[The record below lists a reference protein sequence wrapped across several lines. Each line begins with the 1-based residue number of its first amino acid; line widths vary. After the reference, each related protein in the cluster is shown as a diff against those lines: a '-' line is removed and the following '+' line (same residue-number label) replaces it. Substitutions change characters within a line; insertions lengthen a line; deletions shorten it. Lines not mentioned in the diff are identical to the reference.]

1 MEQQYS
7 MAAAAALLSVDV
19 ATLRRWCAKA
29 RIYATKAAHDKRSH
43 FLTVQQV
50 QTLAQEHGRRIGG
63 AAQPA
68 ADAPALQEQIAALQG
83 RIEALERSASSAS
96 ALSALLQEVLQRI
109 EALERQP
116 APLDRSMRPGQPDQ
130 APRPVAPAMSPSID
144 ATSPTSAP
152 RSASSAPASPPCSID
167 APGASMERRSA
178 APLPPPVRALV
189 AQWIADHGGP
199 AKDTVRRWLDMP
211 LEPAAALR
219 YTQQKIAELGYRA
232 HGAQLTRC
240 QQEQCICWQVLPE

>member
-1 MEQQYS
+1 MARYFTRSQAAELLGISRRQLYTWLLDFPKSEKGKLSEQDI
-7 MAAAAALLSVDV
+7 AALARKHSV
-19 ATLRRWCAKA
+19 TL
-29 RIYATKAAHDKRSH
+29 
-43 FLTVQQV
+43 
-50 QTLAQEHGRRIGG
+50 
-63 AAQPA
+63 PA
-68 ADAPALQEQIAALQG
+68 APAGDTDQGAQIAALQE
-83 RIEALERSASSAS
+83 RLAALENSAS

-144 ATSPTSAP
+144 ATRPASAP
-152 RSASSAPASPPCSID
+152 RSASTPAAP
-167 APGASMERRSA
+167 APGASMRSA
-178 APLPPPVRALV
+178 APLPPPVRMLV

-199 AKDTVRRWLDMP
+199 AANTVRRWQDMP

-232 HGAQLTRC
+232 HGAQLHRC
-240 QQEQCICWQVLPE
+240 QHAQCVCQQVLPE

>member
-7 MAAAAALLSVDV
+7 MAAAAALLSIDV

-29 RIYATKAAHDKRSH
+29 RINATIAAHDKRSH
-43 FLTVQQV
+43 FLTGEQMKQ
-50 QTLAQEHGRRIGG
+50 LAQEHNRPIAG

-68 ADAPALQEQIAALQG
+68 VDAPAQQEQIAALRQEQQQQG
-83 RIEALERSASSAS
+83 ERIAALENSAG

-109 EALERQP
+109 EALE
-116 APLDRSMRPGQPDQ
+116 SRP
-130 APRPVAPAMSPSID
+130 APRPAAPALRPSMD
-144 ATSPTSAP
+144 ATRPASAP
-152 RSASSAPASPPCSID
+152 RSASTPAAP
-167 APGASMERRSA
+167 APGASMRSA

-189 AQWIADHGGP
+189 ATWIADHGGP
-199 AKDTVRRWLDMP
+199 AANTVRRWQDMP

-232 HGAQLTRC
+232 HGAQLHRC
-240 QQEQCICWQVLPE
+240 QHAQCVCYQELPE